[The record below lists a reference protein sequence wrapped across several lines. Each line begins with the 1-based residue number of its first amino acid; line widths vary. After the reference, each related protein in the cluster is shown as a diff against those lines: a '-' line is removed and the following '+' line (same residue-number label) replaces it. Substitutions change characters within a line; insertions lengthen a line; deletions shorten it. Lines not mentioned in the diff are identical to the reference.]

1 MLLVLIIIIIVFI
14 VVKRLLKDQD
24 NVENGGRDADI
35 RQLYNYYDLV
45 RSNIGA
51 LRSDVITIGT
61 YLFELDGKASASS
74 ADMSVCVVEGTNDA
88 LAERLG
94 MEVASIGNKKYYQLS
109 IGKKFSTTEKKEM
122 LKQLMSKLT
131 AHYANDAFKYDGGV
145 WIISTPAI

>member
-51 LRSDVITIGT
+51 LGSDVITLVHI
-61 YLFELDGKASASS
+61 YSNL
-74 ADMSVCVVEGTNDA
+74 M
-88 LAERLG
+88 ERL
-94 MEVASIGNKKYYQLS
+94 VLRAQICPYVLS
-109 IGKKFSTTEKKEM
+109 KEQM
-122 LKQLMSKLT
+122 MR
-131 AHYANDAFKYDGGV
+131 
-145 WIISTPAI
+145 